1 MMERRRIVRLYR
13 QGGDAAALVTLVR
26 AEGSSYRRPGARLLL
41 GARSEYAGTISGGC
55 LEAEVVRKAAW
66 LVRDGALVERYSTM
80 FDDTAEVPFGL
91 GCGGVVDLLLEPG
104 DTEEFR
110 ALMGAMERSLAGE
123 DMTVLTWLPRDGKRL
138 ERAVLSAGGDFVFA
152 GSGLSEPELVDA
164 RAGVLMRGWVESMP
178 EGIFVERI
186 APPQRLFVLGAGD
199 DAKPLVSMG
208 ALLGWSVIVMDGRTQ
223 LARVERFP
231 EAERVVVIPS
241 ASADLLGIRPQ
252 DAVVLMTHSY
262 ERDRELLAALLPLRP
277 RYLGLLG
284 ARHRSSLLVS
294 EVAAKLGRTVA
305 SCCEQI
311 YAPVGLDLG
320 GDGPEAI
327 ALAVIAEAQ
336 ACCMGKLGAS
346 RRLSAEDVARHVSEG
361 GASRYLQAQCA
372 LDAR

>member
-1 MMERRRIVRLYR
+1 M
-13 QGGDAAALVTLVR
+13 A
-26 AEGSSYRRPGARLLL
+26 
-41 GARSEYAGTISGGC
+41 
-55 LEAEVVRKAAW
+55 
-66 LVRDGALVERYSTM
+66 
-80 FDDTAEVPFGL
+80 
-91 GCGGVVDLLLEPG
+91 
-104 DTEEFR
+104 
-110 ALMGAMERSLAGE
+110 AMERSLAGE
-123 DMTVLTWLPRDGKRL
+123 DVTVLTWLPREGMGLR
-138 ERAVLSAGGDFVFA
+138 RAVLSADGDFLFA
-152 GSGLSEPELVDA
+152 SSGLTESELVDA
-164 RAGVLMRGWVESMP
+164 RAGVLRHGWVAAMP

-186 APPQRLFVLGAGD
+186 TAPQRLFVLGAGD
-199 DAKPLVSMG
+199 DAKPVVSMG
-208 ALLGWSVIVMDGRTQ
+208 ALLGWSVMVMDGRAW
-223 LARVERFP
+223 LAKAERFSQ
-231 EAERVVVIPS
+231 AERVVVIPS
-241 ASADLLGIRPQ
+241 VSANVLGIQPE

-262 ERDRELLAALLPLRP
+262 EQDRELLAALLPLQP

-294 EVAAKLGRTVA
+294 EVALRLGRTVA

-372 LDAR
+372 LDIAR